1 MRLCHILMPL
11 MAALVMPA
19 GNLSAEEK
27 VRPGGTCEVIP
38 LSSDIE
44 VRDIALSRLAE
55 GLSLEAIGEVPWPG
69 ITLKAGTPAGIW
81 DLSAREVI
89 TLPLRNTGNHP
100 VTMVCRVENPG
111 QDGQRPSV
119 ETSLTL
125 APGASADLTV
135 KLSRAGDT
143 LGGKL
148 FGMKGYPGGSV
159 EGRAVIDPSRVSD
172 LLIFMDHPRGRCSVE
187 IGKITAR
194 GDHISVVAKDAGT
207 APFFP
212 FVDTYGQYRHREWPG
227 KIHSREELDAARKA
241 EESDLAL
248 HSGSSGR
255 DQYGG
260 WSDGPQLKATGYF
273 RTEKTGGKWW
283 LVDPEGRLFF
293 SHGIDCVM
301 EDQRTPVE
309 ERESWFQDFP
319 GNDPAF
325 GKFTA
330 RVRSIMGHY
339 AGRMVDCFSFMRA
352 NLLRKYG
359 PDWKEVSEAL
369 AQRRLRSWGMNTIG
383 NWSSESCRAMRK
395 TPYVD
400 QFSSGGGRMIAGS
413 GGYWGQFPDVFDP
426 GFASGMLREMEARN
440 GRSAGDPWCVGFFSD
455 NELSWGDDVSLTV
468 AVLKSP
474 SDQPAK
480 KVFMEDLHRKYGG
493 IGALNAVWG
502 TSHNSW
508 EELLSS
514 RDVPDVHK
522 ARTDLISFSGR
533 IAETY
538 FATARDAVRSA
549 APGQLY
555 LGCRFA
561 GSNDPAVRAAA
572 KFCDVVSYNF
582 YRRSIADFR
591 FPGGDK
597 PLLVGE
603 FHFGAL
609 DRGLFHPGLVPVSN
623 QEERARA
630 YHDFVMGAVRHPLFV
645 GTHWFQWSDQPV
657 TGRALDG
664 ENYQIGFLDVADTP
678 YPSMIEASRRVADEM
693 YRVRAGDPN
702 PIR

>member
-1 MRLCHILMPL
+1 MRLHPILVTL
-11 MAALVMPA
+11 ITAFCILH
-19 GNLSAEEK
+19 GILRAEE
-27 VRPGGTCEVIP
+27 GEEISLATN
-38 LSSDIE
+38 IE
-44 VRDIALSRLAE
+44 ARDIAFLRLAE
-55 GLSLEAIGEVPWPG
+55 GLSLETVGEVPWPG
-69 ITLKAGTPAGIW
+69 ITLKARTPAGSW
-81 DLSAREVI
+81 DLSEREVI
-89 TLPLRNTGNHP
+89 TLPLRNTGNLP

-111 QDGQRPSV
+111 QEGQRQSV
-119 ETSLTL
+119 EGSVTL

-135 KLSRAGDT
+135 KLNRAGDT
-143 LGGKL
+143 LGGRL

-159 EGRAVIDPSRVSD
+159 EGKAVIDPSRVSD
-172 LLIFMDHPRGRCSVE
+172 LLIFMDHPKGRCSVE
-187 IGKITAR
+187 IGKIKAS
-194 GDHISVVAKDAGT
+194 GDHISVVAKDAGN

-227 KIHSREELDAARKA
+227 KIHSRGELDATRKA
-241 EESDLAL
+241 EENDLAL

-260 WSDGPQLKATGYF
+260 WSDGPQLKATGFF
-273 RTEKTGGKWW
+273 RTAKVGGKWW

-339 AGRMVDCFSFMRA
+339 AGRMVDCFSFVRA

-359 PDWKEVSEAL
+359 PEWRAVSEDL

-383 NWSSESCRAMRK
+383 NWSGESCRAMRK

-400 QFSSGGGRMIAGS
+400 QFSRGGGRMIEGS

-426 GFASGMLREMEARN
+426 GFVSGMLREMEARK
-440 GRSAGDPWCVGFFSD
+440 GRSAGDPWCIGFFSD
-455 NELSWGDDVSLTV
+455 NELSWGDDTSLAL

-474 SDQPAK
+474 TDQPAK
-480 KVFMEDLHRKYGG
+480 KIFIEDLRRKYGG
-493 IGALNAVWG
+493 IEALNTAWG
-502 TSHNSW
+502 TSHVSW
-508 EELLSS
+508 EEFLLG
-514 RDVPDVHK
+514 RDVPDLKK
-522 ARTDLISFSGR
+522 AHADLLFFSGR
-533 IAETY
+533 IAEKY

-609 DRGLFHPGLVPVSN
+609 DRGLFHPGLVPVAN
-623 QEERARA
+623 QEERGRA

-645 GTHWFQWSDQPV
+645 GTHWFQWSDQPL

-678 YPSMIEASRRVADEM
+678 YPSMIDASRRVADEM
-693 YRVRAGDPN
+693 YRVRAGESGPAL
-702 PIR
+702 